1 MISEKIKRELQNI
14 YDIKKFYFEN
24 LKYWKKRKGK
34 INNNNKIMV
43 EIQENNLY
51 EIEQNIN
58 TAKVIQEMTK
68 EEIII
73 LKNGF
78 IYDTI
83 FREKIYSH
91 FLVKSYCL
99 EKKINIWEC
108 MLKNFYKYFES
119 NKMAKNIYKTIEEKN
134 DIEKIKYK
142 EILIGDLIY
151 DEYIKM
157 NDKIYTI
164 EKNKKLLNYIKEAIF
179 LIEIYEEIFK
189 TKNINYLVI
198 VDKCYLKHGVLY
210 RVALKYDVKVF
221 MYGSVPKVI
230 TKQNMYK
237 HFYHPNKTIE
247 EIKKEIISEKN
258 EYEKTVMEYLEKRFS
273 AKALGLD
280 IKPAYKNKKKYT
292 RNEIIKE
299 LSLDPNK
306 KNAIIMCHAF
316 SDFPHIDSGSLYSD
330 YYTWLEELLEIIKNN
345 TKINWLIK
353 AHPTSYYYFEEGEV
367 ERLLK
372 RKKINN
378 VKIVPKDFSPES
390 LKNVA
395 DVILSVRGTAG
406 IEYGA
411 FGIPTI
417 NAGKGFY
424 SDYEVCYEPNNIKE
438 YKKLLEQIEKIPKL
452 NEEQIKKIKILI
464 YYIMIKS
471 ELMFPY
477 LLKNPEKVSKNH
489 YYILNNI
496 LENRK
501 NIEFKK
507 NRFYSE
513 ILQKINEKL

>member
-1 MISEKIKRELQNI
+1 MILEKVKRELQNI
-14 YDIKKFYFEN
+14 CDIKKFYFEN
-24 LKYWKKRKGK
+24 IKYWEKKKSG
-34 INNNNKIMV
+34 INNKNRIMV
-43 EIQENNLY
+43 EIYENNLY

-58 TAKVIQEMTK
+58 IAKVIQKMTK

-78 IYDTI
+78 SYNFT
-83 FREKIYSH
+83 FRQIIYSY
-91 FLVKSYCL
+91 FLVESYCL
-99 EKKINIWEC
+99 ERKINILKY
-108 MLKNFYKYFES
+108 MLKNFYKYFK
-119 NKMAKNIYKTIEEKN
+119 NKKVIENIYKAIKEKS
-134 DIEKIKYK
+134 DIKKIKYK

-151 DEYIKM
+151 DEYIRM
-157 NDKIYTI
+157 NKKVYTV
-164 EKNKKLLNYIKEAIF
+164 EKNEKILNYIKKAIY
-179 LIEIYEEIFK
+179 LIEIYEEIFVSK
-189 TKNINYLVI
+189 KVNYLVI
-198 VDKCYLKHGVLY
+198 ADKCYLKHGVLS

-221 MYGSVPKVI
+221 MYGSIPKVI
-230 TKQNMYK
+230 TKQNVYK

-247 EIKKEIISEKN
+247 EIKKEISIEQT
-258 EYEKTVMEYLEKRFS
+258 EYEKVVMEYLEKRFS
-273 AKALGLD
+273 AQILGLD
-280 IKPAYKNKKKYT
+280 IKPAYENKKKYT
-292 RNEIIKE
+292 RNEIVKE

-316 SDFPHIDSGSLYSD
+316 SDFPHVDLISLYDD

-345 TKINWLIK
+345 TKVNWLIK
-353 AHPTSYYYFEEGEV
+353 AHPTSYHYFEEGEV

-378 VKIVPKDFSPES
+378 AKIVPKDFSPES

-424 SDYEVCYEPNNIKE
+424 SDYDICYEPNTIDE
-438 YKKLLEQIEKIPKL
+438 YKRLLGQIEKIPKL

-464 YYIMIKS
+464 YYIMINS

-477 LLKNPEKVSKNH
+477 LLKNPEKISKNH

-496 LENRK
+496 LENQK
-501 NIEFKK
+501 NIEFEK
-507 NRFYSE
+507 NRFYYE
-513 ILQKINEKL
+513 ISKKINEKL